1 VPHVHF
7 HVLPRYN
14 DTPLQPHARVQAD
27 HDKLK
32 VHAEKIIA
40 ALQAE

>member
-1 VPHVHF
+1 
-7 HVLPRYN
+7 VLPRYS

-27 HDKLK
+27 SDKLK
-32 VHAEKIIA
+32 AQAEKIIA